1 MSNTRNLGNLTPA
14 NTYGQ
19 LVQIVNGVYY
29 DGLGNPLT
37 IGQVGPQGPAGPQGP
52 IGPTGPSS
60 GPGTGVTGATGPK
73 GPTGATGP
81 QGNNG
86 QDGPIGPVGPIGPTG
101 SQGII
106 GPTGSQGIQGV
117 TGPTGSQGIQG
128 NIGPT
133 GSQGIQGV
141 TGATGFA
148 TASAPLVVS
157 GNVLSIQQVNSTQNG
172 YLSFS
177 DYNYFNSIDPT
188 VVHLSGTESIS
199 GLKTFANGTLLL
211 RNVANTFNGV
221 FLNTV
226 TANRTY
232 TLQDRSGTLADL
244 TDIAGRMEVPSGTM
258 SYMAKFISA
267 TAIGNSILYDYG
279 YGVGIGLTNSNT
291 GTLLDIKSTTENST
305 VFNVQ
310 GLNGQLF
317 SVTDNMFGDI
327 HTVNDISGL
336 PLWVVNS
343 NNKATLYGDLYI
355 NSLTIAGVSA
365 STNSIYT
372 ISTSNGNAAFFD
384 YYISETS
391 GTNAYRA
398 GTIQSV
404 WDGTN
409 ITYNE
414 QSTGDLNAVTNG
426 LSFTLTISGGNVNLN
441 VTRTSGIWK
450 IKISSRII

>member
-19 LVQIVNGVYY
+19 LVQIVNGIYY

-37 IGQVGPQGPAGPQGP
+37 IGQVGPQGPAGPQGS

-60 GPGTGVTGATGPK
+60 VPGTGVTGATGPQ
-73 GPTGATGP
+73 GPTGATGA

-86 QDGPIGPVGPIGPTG
+86 QDGPIGPQGPIGPTG
-101 SQGII
+101 SQGVT
-106 GPTGSQGIQGV
+106 GPTGNQGIQGV
-117 TGPTGSQGIQG
+117 TGATGLQGIQG
-128 NIGPT
+128 VTGPT

-148 TASAPLVVS
+148 TASSPLVVS
-157 GNVLSIQQVNSTQNG
+157 GNILSIQQVNSTQNG
-172 YLSFS
+172 YLSFN
-177 DYNYFNSIDPT
+177 DYNYFNSIDST

-244 TDIAGRMEVPSGTM
+244 TDIAGRMEIPSGTM

-305 VFNVQ
+305 VFN
-310 GLNGQLF
+310 
-317 SVTDNMFGDI
+317 
-327 HTVNDISGL
+327 
-336 PLWVVNS
+336 S

-355 NSLTIAGVSA
+355 NSLTITGVSA

>member
-1 MSNTRNLGNLTPA
+1 MSNTKNLGNLTPA
-14 NTYGQ
+14 KTYGQ
-19 LVQIVNGVYY
+19 LVQIINGIYY
-29 DGLGNPLT
+29 DGFGNQLT
-37 IGQVGPQGPAGPQGP
+37 IGQIGPQGPAGPQGP

-60 GPGTGVTGATGPK
+60 GPGTGVTGATGPI
-73 GPTGATGP
+73 GPTGP
-81 QGNNG
+81 QGSTGNNG
-86 QDGPIGPVGPIGPTG
+86 QDGPIGPIGPIGATG
-101 SQGII
+101 NEGIV

-117 TGPTGSQGIQG
+117 TGPTGIQGIV
-128 NIGPT
+128 GPT
-133 GSQGIQGV
+133 GSQGIQGI

-148 TASAPLVVS
+148 TASAPLLVS
-157 GNVLSIQQVNSTQNG
+157 GNVLSIQQVNSSQNG
-172 YLSFS
+172 YLSFN
-177 DYNYFNSIDPT
+177 DYNYFNSIDST
-188 VVHLSGTESIS
+188 VVHLAGTESIT

-211 RNVANTFNGV
+211 RNVANTFNGT

-232 TLQDRSGTLADL
+232 TLQDRNGTLADL
-244 TDIAGRMEVPSGTM
+244 TDIATRMVAPSGTNRYI
-258 SYMAKFISA
+258 SRFISA

-279 YGVGIGLTNSNT
+279 YGVGIGLTVST
-291 GTLLDIKSTTENST
+291 PDTLLDLKSFAENST
-305 VFNVQ
+305 VFNIQ

-317 SVTDNMFGDI
+317 SVTDNMIGDI
-327 HTVNDISGL
+327 HSVNDISGM

-355 NSLTIAGVSA
+355 NSLTITGVTV

-372 ISTSNGNAAFFD
+372 ISTINGNAAFFD
-384 YYISETS
+384 YYISETA

-398 GTIQSV
+398 GTIQAV

-414 QSTGDLNAVTNG
+414 QSTGDLNSATNG
-426 LSFTLTISGGNVNLN
+426 LTFTLTISGGNVNLN
-441 VTRTSGIWK
+441 AIRTSGTWK